1 MSPKFMDGKAFA
13 KQLRSEIEK
22 QVKEFSIPVGLG
34 TILVGDDPGSIAYV
48 EGKHRDCAEV
58 GIKSIRINLPV
69 TASTDEVI
77 AAVGKLNTDPLCTGF
92 IVQLPLPNSIDVQKV
107 LAAINPKKD
116 ADGLTPSNLGNLV
129 LGFNTITPCTPL
141 AIVALLEEYKVSL
154 AGQKVLIIGRGR
166 TVGRPLSILLSQ
178 KPYNATVILAHSA
191 TTNLAQ
197 LLQDADIVISAIGIA
212 HFIKPEMIKKDAIV
226 VDVGISR
233 LNNQLVGDVD
243 PRVIDVAS
251 LFAPMPGGIG
261 PMTRVMLLR
270 NLIKLAQ
277 DEK

>member
-13 KQLRSEIEK
+13 KQLRSEIKK
-22 QVKEFSIPVGLG
+22 QVKDFSIPVGLG

-48 EGKHRDCAEV
+48 EGKHRDCAKV

-77 AAVGKLNTDPLCTGF
+77 AAVSKLNTDPLCTGF

-197 LLQDADIVISAIGIA
+197 QLQDADIVISAIGIA

>member
-13 KQLRSEIEK
+13 KQLRSEIKK
-22 QVKEFSIPVGLG
+22 QVKDFSKPVGLG

-141 AIVALLEEYKVSL
+141 AIVALLEEYKASL

-197 LLQDADIVISAIGIA
+197 QLQDADIVISAIGIA
-212 HFIKPEMIKKDAIV
+212 HFIKPEMIKKHAIV

-277 DEK
+277 NEK

>member
-22 QVKEFSIPVGLG
+22 QVKDFSIPVGLG

-77 AAVGKLNTDPLCTGF
+77 AAVSKLNTDPLCTGF

-178 KPYNATVILAHSA
+178 KPYNTTVILAHSV

>member
-1 MSPKFMDGKAFA
+1 
-13 KQLRSEIEK
+13 
-22 QVKEFSIPVGLG
+22 
-34 TILVGDDPGSIAYV
+34 
-48 EGKHRDCAEV
+48 
-58 GIKSIRINLPV
+58 
-69 TASTDEVI
+69 
-77 AAVGKLNTDPLCTGF
+77 
-92 IVQLPLPNSIDVQKV
+92 
-107 LAAINPKKD
+107 
-116 ADGLTPSNLGNLV
+116 
-129 LGFNTITPCTPL
+129 
-141 AIVALLEEYKVSL
+141 L

-191 TTNLAQ
+191 TTDLAQ

>member
-1 MSPKFMDGKAFA
+1 MDGKAFA
-13 KQLRSEIEK
+13 KQLRSEIKK
-22 QVKEFSIPVGLG
+22 QVKDFSIPVGLG

-77 AAVGKLNTDPLCTGF
+77 AAVSKLNTDPLCTGF

-197 LLQDADIVISAIGIA
+197 LLQDADTVISAIGIA

>member
-1 MSPKFMDGKAFA
+1 MDGKAFA